1 MERDKLEL
9 FVEILNNSKTI
20 SFYLF
25 NVKYIIYYENKKY
38 MIKQESLS
46 TYKIY
51 PSIIDLFNNYYIY
64 GESLKDLFYEI
75 KIIY

>member
-38 MIKQESLS
+38 IIKQENLS
-46 TYKIY
+46 SYKEY
-51 PSIIDLFNNYYIY
+51 LSIIDLFKNYCVY
-64 GESLKDLFYEI
+64 GEKLKDLFTEI
-75 KIIY
+75 KIIF

>member
-9 FVEILNNSKTI
+9 FVDILNNSKTI

-38 MIKQESLS
+38 IIKQENLS
-46 TYKIY
+46 SYKEY
-51 PSIIDLFNNYYIY
+51 LSIIDLFKNYFVY
-64 GESLKDLFYEI
+64 GEKLKDLFTEI
-75 KIIY
+75 KIIF